1 MGDGAKPS
9 QFASLARSLE
19 RAREH
24 SCESQSLE
32 TFSESPRHVFAM
44 LSEGEVGESSV
55 LARQTPGG
63 FTVPRQINYGKFV
76 FHRVLFPT
84 SGVATRSVR
93 QFPEATPEDLQKSVR
108 ASRRQQALSGPQL
121 FKSRQPLR
129 LRDIKLTWDAS
140 DGVAGD
146 QELFVG
152 WNYKCMQMG
161 IIRTDLA
168 F

>member
-1 MGDGAKPS
+1 MGSSFSIEFSFRRLGLRRVP
-9 QFASLARSLE
+9 FANFRK
-19 RAREH
+19 R
-24 SCESQSLE
+24 
-32 TFSESPRHVFAM
+32 
-44 LSEGEVGESSV
+44 
-55 LARQTPGG
+55 
-63 FTVPRQINYGKFV
+63 
-76 FHRVLFPT
+76 
-84 SGVATRSVR
+84 
-93 QFPEATPEDLQKSVR
+93 LQKICKKSVR

-152 WNYKCMQMG
+152 WNYKCMQTG